1 MSKIYLTIALALS
14 LAIGGWQINKQR
26 DIITDLQAQIE
37 QVEATREMELAHF
50 SREIERLETV
60 RMYELMQKDFSHEA
74 TNDKSDT
81 GSDMFGV
88 SRVMRV
94 NKFNF

>member
-1 MSKIYLTIALALS
+1 MKSYGIIGALLFVIVLSAWMLDRQRDTIA
-14 LAIGGWQINKQR
+14 
-26 DIITDLQAQIE
+26 
-37 QVEATREMELAHF
+37 EMELRIEQAEKARQLEHAHF
-50 SREIERLETV
+50 AREIERLETV
-60 RMYELMQKDFSHEA
+60 RMYELMQKEMSYEA

-94 NKFNF
+94 NRFNF

>member
-1 MSKIYLTIALALS
+1 MTRIYLAIALALS

-26 DIITDLQAQIE
+26 DTITNLQTQIE
-37 QVEATREMELAHF
+37 QVEKSRELELAHF
-50 SREIERLETV
+50 NREIERIETV

-74 TNDKSDT
+74 TNDKSDS